1 MMKHSQF
8 LIHSIFLILLF
19 LVLPKA
25 SKVFLSPL
33 SPKML
38 VFPSQW
44 RLFCKLHQPRC
55 PRLDRISP
63 FDISILNSL
72 LPSLS
77 CCFMFF
83 SHPCS
88 FSIAPCGFCIVSRT
102 FGMHPLDFDR
112 SRLIAPLVLHLPP
125 CLPAPSFLRPTRS
138 SGFGLEGCKLHAA
151 LLVNCVNFLYHL
163 N

>member
-1 MMKHSQF
+1 MTKHSQF

-33 SPKML
+33 SPNML

-44 RLFCKLHQPRC
+44 RLFCKLHQPHC

-63 FDISILNSL
+63 LDISILNSL

-83 SHPCS
+83 DHPYSSALRHVASALYRALSACIH
-88 FSIAPCGFCIVSRT
+88 SISTALP
-102 FGMHPLDFDR
+102 
-112 SRLIAPLVLHLPP
+112 LIAPIVLHLPP
-125 CLPAPSFLRPTRS
+125 CLPAPSFLRPASS
-138 SGFGLEGCKLHAA
+138 SGFGLEGRKLHAA
-151 LLVNCVNFLYHL
+151 LLVNCVNLLHHL